1 MYFSWQEKYIL
12 FQVKLL
18 TTKQLI
24 IQKQIDMNNDEL
36 SVGQIIAENNCKLT
50 ATKIR
55 QLLSQIRESPSS
67 SAKRWVWELLQNA
80 KDVPNRFGRVS
91 IEIELK
97 SNDILEFR
105 HNGNAFTMNNVTGLV
120 QQVSSKDSQNSEG
133 QTGKFGTGFI
143 CTHLLSDIIDVSGV
157 LFYRGVHRRFS
168 LKLDR
173 SGVSAEELMP
183 RIKETLEYLENV
195 EQNYEVVYEYEANR
209 TENSFDTAFTYHLT
223 TPEKRDAAVAG
234 INDLIN
240 TLPITLVT
248 QSDKIKQV
256 RVINRLTGSDEVYE
270 CNSHYVDANV
280 LRSEIS
286 INRKVAK
293 TFVTYKTDELALTIE
308 VENDES
314 AYNLVKRD
322 KESPALYRDF
332 PLIGSEKFY
341 FPYTLNG
348 FNLNPTEKRN
358 GIVLNSEDS
367 PSACQ
372 NREII
377 DKAVDAVISFN
388 EWLISHGASNRYLL
402 ASSRIPEAPEKYDER
417 VAKPWIENLQ
427 KGWRQR
433 LLPQELVEA
442 NSGFARL
449 ENLSLPIFQTS
460 KEDRE
465 DFFRI
470 VSENYIGRGVLP
482 KSKNLHGWIEAIGP
496 NTEFESWGAK
506 LKYEI
511 DDFLNDIQSKGC
523 LSNLCAATGK
533 SKSDIVSW
541 LNRVYRFLADKKLTD
556 KFDKYSIL
564 PNQNGVFKHLK
575 ELKSDFNKRIPSVL
589 KDIYNEV
596 MGDAS
601 SYIENELLDN
611 DVDASVFNNA
621 ISVYGL
627 NEMIASLNAFIK
639 IKEGSNTTRSTVAL
653 RVIALY
659 PNSCSES
666 FSKRRAGMYEFTTAF
681 RSMAER
687 KSISVDNEELWKE
700 ADEYWFKHCAELI
713 QSKEDIAG
721 LSSLVRMS
729 EGETLG
735 WLNRL
740 MAYYRENS
748 HGDLLKEYAVFPNQ
762 KLEFKKLDGLHY
774 DNGIDEEYKTL
785 AEYISSETGTDDTY
799 RPKLLHR
806 AIRGYE
812 QHNPLGLN
820 DLYEEVFKA
829 FEESNE
835 SRRNRIA
842 TQTIILLPQDKSDD
856 SSFSQLYKF
865 AKDLFGEQIPVQKLV
880 AKSTGFKWEFA
891 RTFYINKISKTIAE
905 SVNVEKL
912 MSILCMG
919 DTSKDSVCKWV
930 NRFIEFVYSFKQE
943 YRSIITDKENGNG
956 IWLNQKMEFCRFQ
969 DVRKDE
975 SIPEDLKN
983 VALNKWVKIDYR
995 EKLFVDSSSI
1005 VAGYLETCLTVK
1017 DVAKDIDEKIEG
1029 YKGDKQDKE
1038 FADLIFK
1045 VRTLYDAP
1053 QSQLPEFMTYYK
1065 ERKNELIVGSLSSG
1079 KTLDLVG
1086 SLVQAGED
1094 KLEQLNAIIKAG
1106 FTPDELAIIATNKL
1120 ADKEIAVRAADG
1132 EEVNIS
1138 LSYTQY
1144 GGLSENEICSALLEA
1159 KMAVKAELER
1169 QGFEFTKEFRNE
1181 DYGNVYGVMKDG
1193 VEYPLVVHSYKWQN
1207 RPFSLTVFDWEQLAR
1222 PNSMLWINTREG
1234 VQCIPF
1240 YELMKGKTINI
1251 SFDASNFD
1259 YADRCKALAR
1269 TLRYFK
1275 GLNFDFGLMHPN
1287 CSSKAEVFMK
1297 PEKPL
1302 DEVLGSDNADSMM

>member
-1 MYFSWQEKYIL
+1 
-12 FQVKLL
+12 
-18 TTKQLI
+18 
-24 IQKQIDMNNDEL
+24 
-36 SVGQIIAENNCKLT
+36 
-50 ATKIR
+50 
-55 QLLSQIRESPSS
+55 
-67 SAKRWVWELLQNA
+67 
-80 KDVPNRFGRVS
+80 
-91 IEIELK
+91 
-97 SNDILEFR
+97 
-105 HNGNAFTMNNVTGLV
+105 
-120 QQVSSKDSQNSEG
+120 
-133 QTGKFGTGFI
+133 
-143 CTHLLSDIIDVSGV
+143 
-157 LFYRGVHRRFS
+157 
-168 LKLDR
+168 
-173 SGVSAEELMP
+173 MP

-195 EQNYEVVYEYEANR
+195 EQNYEQVCDYEANR
-209 TENSFDTAFTYHLT
+209 TENSLDTAFTYHLT

-332 PLIGSEKFY
+332 PLIGSEKFH

-427 KGWRQR
+427 KSWRQR

-564 PNQNGVFKHLK
+564 PNQNGVFKLLK

-611 DVDASVFNNA
+611 DVDASVFKNA
-621 ISVYGL
+621 ISIYGL
-627 NEMIASLNAFIK
+627 NEMIATLNVF
-639 IKEGSNTTRSTVAL
+639 IKEGSETTRSSVAFGI
-653 RVIALY
+653 IALF
-659 PNSCSES
+659 PDSCSES

-681 RSMAER
+681 QSMSER
-687 KSISVDNEELWKE
+687 NSISVDNEELWKE

-729 EGETLG
+729 EGETLE

-748 HGDLLKEYAVFPNQ
+748 HGDLLKEYVVFPNQ
-762 KLEFKKLDGLHY
+762 KLEFKKLENLHY
-774 DNGIDEEYKTL
+774 DNDIDEEYKTL

-812 QHNPLGLN
+812 QHNPRGLN
-820 DLYEEVFKA
+820 DLYEVVVKA
-829 FEESNE
+829 FDESND

-842 TQTIILLPQDKSDD
+842 TQTIILLPQDESEYL
-856 SSFSQLYKF
+856 SFSKLYKF
-865 AKDLFGEQIPVQKLV
+865 AKDLFGEQIPAQKLV
-880 AKSTGFKWEFA
+880 AKSTGFKWGFA
-891 RTFYINKISKTIAE
+891 QKYYINKISKKIAE
-905 SVNVEKL
+905 SQDVKSL
-912 MSILCMG
+912 KTQFSTIDMS
-919 DTSKDSVCKWV
+919 DDSVVEWV
-930 NRFIEFVYSFKQE
+930 GDFIEFVHSFKQKR
-943 YRSIITDKENGNG
+943 YWSIITEKENGNG

-969 DVRKDE
+969 DVRKDD
-975 SIPEDLKN
+975 SIPEELKN
-983 VALNKWVKIDYR
+983 LAANNKWVDIDYR
-995 EKLFVDSSSI
+995 EKLFVNTST
-1005 VAGYLETCLTVK
+1005 VVGYLETPILTAEE
-1017 DVAKDIDEKIEG
+1017 VAKDIDDKIAG
-1029 YKGDKQDKE
+1029 YDGDKQNKE
-1038 FADLIFK
+1038 FAELIFTIENLSK
-1045 VRTLYDAP
+1045 SIP
-1053 QSQLPEFMTYYK
+1053 QLDKMSYYQSH
-1065 ERKNELIVGSLSSG
+1065 KNALLVGSLSGG
-1079 KTLDLVG
+1079 KKLELVG
-1086 SLVQAGED
+1086 KLVAADDD
-1094 KLEQLNAIIKAG
+1094 KLAQLNAIVEAG
-1106 FTPDELAIIATNKL
+1106 FTADELALIATNKL
-1120 ADKEIAVRAADG
+1120 ADKEIAVRAEDG

-1138 LSYTQY
+1138 LSDTQY
-1144 GGLSENEICSALLEA
+1144 GGLSENEICSALREA

-1169 QGFEFTKEFRNE
+1169 QGYEFTQEFHDE
-1181 DYGNVYGVMKDG
+1181 DYGNVYGVMRNG

-1302 DEVLGSDNADSMM
+1302 DETLGSDNADSMM

>member
-1 MYFSWQEKYIL
+1 
-12 FQVKLL
+12 
-18 TTKQLI
+18 
-24 IQKQIDMNNDEL
+24 MNNEYRSFDEI
-36 SVGQIIAENNCKLT
+36 SQKLHLKQD
-50 ATKIR
+50 ATKIL
-55 QLLSQIRESPSS
+55 QLLCQIRESPSS

-80 KDVPNRFGRVS
+80 KDISNRVGRVS
-91 IEIELK
+91 IEIELVSK
-97 SNDILEFR
+97 DTLQFR
-105 HNGNAFTMNNVTGLV
+105 HNGKPFSMDNLMALV
-120 QQVSSKDSQNSEG
+120 YQVSSKQSDNSEG

-143 CTHLLSDIIDVSGV
+143 CTHLLSDIIEVSGV
-157 LFYRGVHRRFS
+157 LLCLSGVYRRFNID
-168 LKLDR
+168 LDR
-173 SGVSAEELMP
+173 SGERAEDLMP
-183 RIKETLEYLENV
+183 RIEKAAKYLRELEAGADEIKD
-195 EQNYEVVYEYEANR
+195 YEVNW
-209 TENSFDTAFTYHLT
+209 TENSFDTVFTYHLT
-223 TPEKRDAAVAG
+223 TQEKQYAAVAG
-234 INDLIN
+234 IKDLMN
-240 TLPITLVT
+240 TLPITLLN
-248 QSDKIKQV
+248 QPKIKLV
-256 RVINRLTGSDEVYE
+256 RVIDRVNGTDEVYE

-286 INRKVAK
+286 INGKVAK

-308 VENDES
+308 VGNEES
-314 AYNLVKRD
+314 TFNLVKRD
-322 KESPALYRDF
+322 KDSPVLYREF

-348 FNLNPTEKRN
+348 FHLNPTERRN
-358 GIVLNSEDS
+358 GILLNSEDS
-367 PSACQ
+367 PSACR
-372 NREII
+372 NRAII
-377 DKAVDAVISFN
+377 DRAVDAVISFN
-388 EWLISHGASNRYLL
+388 EWLIDHGASNRYLL

-427 KGWRQR
+427 KSWRQR
-433 LLPQELVEA
+433 LLTQELVET
-442 NSGFARL
+442 NNGFARL

-482 KSKNLHGWIEAIGP
+482 KSENLLGWIEAIGP
-496 NTEFESWGAK
+496 NSEYESWEAK

-511 DDFLNDIQSKGC
+511 DDFLNDIQSKGS
-523 LSNLCAATGK
+523 LSNLCEATGK

-541 LNRVYRFLADKKLTD
+541 LNRVYRFLVDKKLID
-556 KFDKYSIL
+556 KFDEYSIL
-564 PNQNGVFKHLK
+564 PNQNGDFKLLK

-589 KDIYNEV
+589 KGIYNGV
-596 MGDAS
+596 KSDAS
-601 SYIENELLDN
+601 SYIENVLLDN
-611 DVDASVFNNA
+611 DVDALVFNNA
-621 ISVYGL
+621 ISIYGL
-627 NEMIASLNAFIK
+627 NEMIASLNVS
-639 IKEGSNTTRSTVAL
+639 IKEGSETTRSSVAFGI
-653 RVIALY
+653 IALY
-659 PNSCSES
+659 PDSCSEA

-681 RSMAER
+681 QSMSER
-687 KSISVDNEELWKE
+687 NSISVDNEELWKE

-729 EGETLG
+729 EGETLE

-762 KLEFKKLDGLHY
+762 KLEFKKLEYLHY
-774 DNGIDEEYKTL
+774 DNDIDEEYKTL
-785 AEYISSETGTDDTY
+785 VEYISSETETKDNY

-820 DLYEEVFKA
+820 DLYEEVVKA
-829 FEESNE
+829 FDESND

-856 SSFSQLYKF
+856 SSFFQLYKF

-891 RTFYINKISKTIAE
+891 RKFYINKISKTIAE
-905 SVNVEKL
+905 SQNVEGLK
-912 MSILCMG
+912 SRLCLGNMTE
-919 DTSKDSVCKWV
+919 DAVVKWV
-930 NRFIEFVYSFKQE
+930 NNFIEVVHSINNPTYW
-943 YRSIITDKENGNG
+943 SIITDENNGNG
-956 IWLNQKMEFCRFQ
+956 IWLNQKMEFCCFQ
-969 DVRKDE
+969 DVRKED
-975 SIPEDLKN
+975 SIPDGLKE
-983 VALNKWVKIDYR
+983 VALNKWVGIDYR
-995 EKLFVDSSSI
+995 EKLFVDSSSV
-1005 VAGYLETCLTVK
+1005 VAGYLKTLILAVEEVGQNI
-1017 DVAKDIDEKIEG
+1017 DAKIKEYD
-1029 YKGDKQDKE
+1029 GDKQNKE

-1045 VRTLYDAP
+1045 VRTLCDSNKRLSDVMIFF
-1053 QSQLPEFMTYYK
+1053 QTN
-1065 ERKNELIVGSLSSG
+1065 KNQLIVWSLSSG
-1079 KTLDLVG
+1079 KTLDIVG

-1094 KLEQLNAIIKAG
+1094 KLEQLNAIVEAG
-1106 FTPDELAIIATNKL
+1106 FTADELAIIATNKL
-1120 ADKEIAVRAADG
+1120 GDKELAVRAEDG

-1138 LSYTQY
+1138 LTDTQY
-1144 GGLSENEICSALLEA
+1144 GGLSENEICAALIEA
-1159 KMAVKAELER
+1159 KKAVKVELEK
-1169 QGFEFTKEFRNE
+1169 QGFRFTK
-1181 DYGNVYGVMKDG
+1181 DICKDAYGNIYGVMKEDKDRG
-1193 VEYPLVVHSYKWQN
+1193 IDVEYPLVVHSYKWQN

-1302 DEVLGSDNADSMM
+1302 DETLGSDNADSMM